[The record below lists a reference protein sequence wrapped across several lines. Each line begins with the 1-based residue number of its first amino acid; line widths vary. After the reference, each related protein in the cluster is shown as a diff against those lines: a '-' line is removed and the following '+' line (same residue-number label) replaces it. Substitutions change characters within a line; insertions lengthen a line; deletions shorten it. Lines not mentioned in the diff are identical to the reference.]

1 MTMTMTMTMAK
12 IRVLVWTASLL
23 VAARLLLVGV
33 RTPTFDDPAV
43 ATMWVVR
50 LVAGGLAVY
59 LLVATVLAIRLPR
72 LAPRFVR
79 QLVATGIGAGMLVSP
94 IAASAAPGSP
104 PPPSSPPPP
113 VDAPVLRRLPDAQP
127 PAFSE
132 APPPHAAVNDA
143 ENAREVVTV
152 VAGDHLWAI
161 AERALGARLG
171 RAPSDSEIVPFW
183 TSLIETNRAR
193 LANPADP
200 SLIFAGQELELP

>member
-1 MTMTMTMTMAK
+1 MTMTMTMAK

-33 RTPTFDDPAV
+33 RTPTFDEPAV
-43 ATMWVVR
+43 AMMWVVR

-79 QLVATGIGAGMLVSP
+79 QLVATGIGAGMLVAP
-94 IAASAAPGSP
+94 MAASAT
-104 PPPSSPPPP
+104 PSSPPP

-171 RAPSDSEIVPFW
+171 RAPSDAEIVPFW
-183 TSLIETNRAR
+183 TSLIEMNRAR